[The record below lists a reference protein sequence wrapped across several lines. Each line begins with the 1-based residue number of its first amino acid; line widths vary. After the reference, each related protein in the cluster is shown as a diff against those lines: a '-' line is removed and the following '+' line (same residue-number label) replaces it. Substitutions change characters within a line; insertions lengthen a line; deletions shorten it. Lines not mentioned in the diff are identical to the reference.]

1 MKNKIIF
8 PLLTILALTSCSF
21 GKKVSP
27 GGGNNDSDSSSET
40 STSEETKYS
49 ISDGKY
55 SEIRNKFTKK
65 TVLFEENFTISNSI
79 SLKVAQGK
87 VEYSYS
93 NVHTIYNF
101 KTSSYNASTGVVE
114 GDYYSYQDNKW
125 VSYHTMFPVNNI
137 ILSVRLDL
145 LETLPNSLS
154 GLTYNVETH
163 VYTCNATYNSTS
175 IKLELSFL
183 DENLKTL
190 RASANGTTVTYDF
203 SDYGNTSV
211 NIPNV

>member
-1 MKNKIIF
+1 MM
-8 PLLTILALTSCSF
+8 LTLTSCSF
-21 GKKVSP
+21 SKIVNP
-27 GGGNNDSDSSSET
+27 GGGNNSSDSSSGT

-55 SEIRNKFTKK
+55 SEIRNKFTKQ

-101 KTSSYNASTGVVE
+101 KTSSYSASTGVVE
-114 GDYYSYQDNKW
+114 GDYYSYEDNKW
-125 VSYHTMFPVNNI
+125 VSYHTMFPVKNI

-154 GLTYNVETH
+154 GLTYNEETH
-163 VYTCNATYNSTS
+163 VYSCNATYNSTS

-211 NIPNV
+211 DIPNV